1 MQNMTSSQELAVIHE
16 NIAALKKMALVLQTQ
31 VSEFP
36 ALRQNVKRI
45 LASVKMLE
53 MNLSDVLAMDQDAL

>member
-1 MQNMTSSQELAVIHE
+1 MQNMTPSQELAVIHE
-16 NIAALKKMALVLQTQ
+16 NIAALKKTALVLQTQ

-53 MNLSDVLAMDQDAL
+53 LNLSDALTMGRGAS

>member
-16 NIAALKKMALVLQTQ
+16 NIAALKNMALVLQTQ
-31 VSEFP
+31 VTEFP
-36 ALRQNVKRI
+36 ALRQNIKRI

-53 MNLSDVLAMDQDAL
+53 MNLSDALAMDQEAS

>member
-16 NIAALKKMALVLQTQ
+16 NIAALKNMALVLQTQ
-31 VSEFP
+31 VTEFP
-36 ALRQNVKRI
+36 ALRQNIKRI

-53 MNLSDVLAMDQDAL
+53 MNLSDALAMDQDAS